1 MAKRPVPEPNQKQSF
16 FQLLK
21 DTVSKGKSRARA
33 TARTA
38 VGMFRSIASALQGRT
53 TNGNQ
58 FMRENPNRL
67 YSILTPRHIGRL
79 CMFYYDPKLKEKLP
93 YYDRFPLVI
102 PIQLTP
108 DGFIGLNLH
117 YLPPPY
123 RATLMDSL
131 YTTIYKNRHLDERKR
146 IQISY
151 QIVKSA
157 SRNRF
162 FIPCVKRYL
171 YDHLKSKIY
180 VLKTEDWNIALFM
193 PTERF
198 EKRSKKTVWRES
210 LDRIRRGT

>member
-1 MAKRPVPEPNQKQSF
+1 MAKPPTKSNQPQPTF
-16 FQLLK
+16 FDKLK
-21 DTVSKGKSRARA
+21 STIASGASATRAA
-33 TARTA
+33 ANTA
-38 VGMFRSIASALQGRT
+38 VGAFRSFARLLQGRT
-53 TNGNQ
+53 ITGNQ
-58 FMRENPNRL
+58 FMRENNDRL
-67 YSILTPRHIGRL
+67 FSMLRAQHIGRM
-79 CMFYYDPKLKEKLP
+79 CMFYYDPKLKDKLP

-117 YLPPPY
+117 YLPPAY

-131 YTTIYKNRHLDERKR
+131 YTTIYKNKHLDEKKR
-146 IQISY
+146 IQLSY

-171 YDHLKSKIY
+171 YDHLRSR
-180 VLKTEDWNIALFM
+180 VLMLEPKDWNVALFM

-198 EKRSKKTVWRES
+198 EKARKRTVWQES
-210 LDRIRRGT
+210 VAKIRGR